1 MNASIIQNIKKEKR
15 KMNEKMIRAKITLGF
30 ELTEKEKAYYLLFMA
45 TNDEIKDYV
54 RNAL

>member
-1 MNASIIQNIKKEKR
+1 
-15 KMNEKMIRAKITLGF
+15 MNEKLIRAKITFGF